1 VVDLALTKEDL
12 EISRVPVGR
21 PVDGPSA
28 PREEG
33 DTLIVPI
40 YEEVLFVEKRLVL
53 REEMH
58 VRRVRHEEH
67 APQQVTL
74 RKEEITIERIPLE
87 AIAAAESQR

>member
-1 VVDLALTKEDL
+1 
-12 EISRVPVGR
+12 
-21 PVDGPSA
+21 
-28 PREEG
+28 
-33 DTLIVPI
+33 
-40 YEEVLFVEKRLVL
+40 
-53 REEMH
+53 MH